1 MTNKIKEISLIFWGS
16 LAICLY
22 IADSFE
28 WIDLCQLFQQVFH
41 YGYTYDEITRMAF
54 PFLFTALAL
63 FGIAQIILVSFQM
76 GQTTIPTF
84 PDAERTEIKLLP
96 SLAAAAPSHDYS
108 PCVDI
113 ETTIINDKFQ
123 HIRDRHLHEQSVL
136 QQQVLEAVQDYIF
149 RILPPFMKNK
159 DIEVLYQNVEL
170 WQFSQEAT
178 LQPVVTNGK
187 LSTLDLR
194 HLAWNIGERLKW
206 AGELRALFIK
216 QSFPNELRDSDI
228 SSIRR
233 NLRQQGDCI
242 ITIDIPDKHDFQ
254 FHE

>member
-16 LAICLY
+16 LAICFY

-28 WIDLCQLFQQVFH
+28 WIDICKLFQQVFH
-41 YGYTYDEITRMAF
+41 YGYTYDEITRMVF

-63 FGIAQIILVSFQM
+63 FGITQIILVSCQM
-76 GQTTIPTF
+76 GQTSIPTF
-84 PDAERTEIKLLP
+84 PDTERAEIKLLP
-96 SLAAAAPSHDYS
+96 SLAAAPSRDNYI
-108 PCVDI
+108 CADI
-113 ETTIINDKFQ
+113 ETATINDKFQ
-123 HIRDRHLHEQSVL
+123 HIRERHLHEQSVL
-136 QQQVLEAVQDYIF
+136 QQQALEAVQDYIF

-233 NLRQQGDCI
+233 NLRQQGDCV

>member
-1 MTNKIKEISLIFWGS
+1 
-16 LAICLY
+16 
-22 IADSFE
+22 
-28 WIDLCQLFQQVFH
+28 
-41 YGYTYDEITRMAF
+41 
-54 PFLFTALAL
+54 
-63 FGIAQIILVSFQM
+63 
-76 GQTTIPTF
+76 
-84 PDAERTEIKLLP
+84 
-96 SLAAAAPSHDYS
+96 
-108 PCVDI
+108 
-113 ETTIINDKFQ
+113 
-123 HIRDRHLHEQSVL
+123 
-136 QQQVLEAVQDYIF
+136 
-149 RILPPFMKNK
+149 MKNK

-233 NLRQQGDCI
+233 NLRQQGDCV